1 MTPRARAAV
10 VVAAIAAALPIAV
23 SSAPAKQPASPQPA
37 AASGLFGQRVTP
49 GQVIVRYTR
58 GASRSDR
65 AAAKDDAAAGH
76 LRKLLLSRT
85 ELVKVTPGEEAEA
98 AAKLE
103 RDPNVVYAEP
113 NAIVHEE
120 AIPNDPRFTDL
131 WGLNNTGQQVKGVA
145 GLADADI
152 DAPEAWNMGAVGSG
166 VGTSV
171 VAVVDSGVVANHPEL
186 AVNMFS
192 NAGEANFTNGVDDDG
207 NGFIDDYRGWDFA
220 YNDNN
225 PTTTRD
231 HGTHV
236 AGTIGALANN
246 SHGVAGVA
254 SFPTQSGFWQGPRI
268 MAVKVLDEQGSG
280 TIADLADGLVYAGTM
295 NAEVANVSL
304 GLPGTSATLDNA
316 IKSNPNTLYVVAAGN
331 DGVNNDTSPH
341 TPCNPATAPDAAN
354 KICVAATDSS
364 DALAGFSNFG
374 ATNVDLA
381 APGVDIL
388 STVPTKRIFSDDFE
402 TDIAGRWKTD
412 AAGQTGTRRW
422 GRSTLFSTSPSHSLT
437 DSPVGNYQNHQD
449 NWARNQVGFDFTG
462 VHHCRVNAD
471 AKIDTEDNFDTFT
484 IEATRTPSVVSSW
497 QTVFSFNGT
506 ATGSLTANLPAAFD
520 GKTGVFVRFRLRTDG
535 TNTRDG
541 VYLDDVAV
549 RCRTNTFNATSYEF
563 LSGTSMATPH
573 VAGAAAFLF
582 SKFPGATVGQ
592 VKDKI
597 LRSADRKA
605 SLSGRVATGARLN
618 LYKAAAESSAA
629 VSAGVLR
636 FTAGVGQRNNVTVTR
651 FVDGGVPKYRISDPY
666 STGTSAPQ
674 SGSRIK
680 PGPGCTR
687 VLDTRVTCPVA
698 GITRIVLAGGDLDD
712 TLDAGAIEIPVTLGG
727 GAGIDSLTGGT
738 AADSLFGG
746 AGPDSFSAG
755 TGDDTINARNE
766 DADTTFSCGENTG
779 DTDTVNADL
788 DPNDP
793 VAADVSNCEVV
804 NKL

>member
-23 SSAPAKQPASPQPA
+23 SSAPAKQPASLQSA
-37 AASGLFGQRVTP
+37 TASGLFGQRVAP

-65 AAAKDDAAAGH
+65 VAAKDDAAAGH

-85 ELVKVTPGEEAEA
+85 ELVKVTPGEEAQA
-98 AAKLE
+98 AARLE
-103 RDPNVVYAEP
+103 QDPNVVYAEP

-152 DAPEAWNMGAVGSG
+152 DAPEAWNMGAVSSG

-192 NAGEANFTNGVDDDG
+192 NAGEANHTNGVDDDG

-254 SFPTQSGFWQGPRI
+254 SFPTQSGFWLGPRI

-280 TIADLADGLVYAGTM
+280 TIADLADGLVYAGAM
-295 NAEVANVSL
+295 NAKVANVSL

-388 STVPTKRIFSDDFE
+388 STVPTKRIFSDNFE

-412 AAGQTGTRRW
+412 AAGQTGTQRW

-449 NWARNQVGFDFTG
+449 NWARNQNGFDFTG

-605 SLSGRVATGARLN
+605 SLSGRVVTGARLN
-618 LYKAAAESSAA
+618 LYKAASESSAA
-629 VSAGVLR
+629 VSGGVLR
-636 FTAGVGQRNNVTVTR
+636 FTAGVGQRNNVTVTS

-666 STGTSAPQ
+666 STGISAPQ

-698 GITRIVLAGGDLDD
+698 GINRIVLAGGDLDD

-727 GAGIDSLTGGT
+727 GAGMDSLTGGT

-746 AGPDSFSAG
+746 TGPDSFSAG